1 MVRSKQLA
9 FRLQHFGN
17 LGSGSLGRRNFLA
30 ATTSSQSKCQYN
42 KAIIPKLSIDILNN
56 SSKSTPSCLKTSFHH
71 DFKHFSTMMDTK
83 EAQEEDSIDV
93 NSGDNSGNID
103 ANLLI
108 DRALNVKFEKKQSIY
123 SESIVQHPNKFP
135 KRDDGDE
142 SKEVLEEKRLP
153 RSFPAPLFAIFS
165 MSGAQYKATEVS
177 K

>member
-1 MVRSKQLA
+1 
-9 FRLQHFGN
+9 
-17 LGSGSLGRRNFLA
+17 
-30 ATTSSQSKCQYN
+30 
-42 KAIIPKLSIDILNN
+42 
-56 SSKSTPSCLKTSFHH
+56 
-71 DFKHFSTMMDTK
+71 MDTK
-83 EAQEEDSIDV
+83 EAQEDDSIDV

-123 SESIVQHPNKFP
+123 SESIVQHPYKFP

-142 SKEVLEEKRLP
+142 SKEVLQEKRLP